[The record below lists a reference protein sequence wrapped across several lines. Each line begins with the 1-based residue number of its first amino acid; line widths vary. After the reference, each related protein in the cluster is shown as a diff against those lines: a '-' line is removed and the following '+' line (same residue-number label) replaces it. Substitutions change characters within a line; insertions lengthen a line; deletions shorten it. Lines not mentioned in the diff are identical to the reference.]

1 MHFVT
6 LYLQVMYRAVACAI
20 VLSAAAASA
29 GDFRPFW
36 SSTTCDRSSATGL
49 ALKQS
54 RTVKSAVVVSAAG
67 QRAWSEVAV
76 VGFAE
81 GGCSNT
87 SRLFIDGR
95 QVYRMEPNG
104 QNGDANAMAPIAW
117 SADGRLLAVE
127 FAAVNYATDFFPS
140 SILVYDS
147 RSG

>member
-54 RTVKSAVVVSAAG
+54 RTVKSDVVVSAAG

-81 GGCSNT
+81 GDARTRRDCSLT
-87 SRLFIDGR
+87 GGR
-95 QVYRMEPNG
+95 YTGWNRT
-104 QNGDANAMAPIAW
+104 
-117 SADGRLLAVE
+117 GR
-127 FAAVNYATDFFPS
+127 T
-140 SILVYDS
+140 
-147 RSG
+147 